1 MAVTKTKAT
10 VYDVI
15 RDRMI
20 EAIDKT
26 GNLPWKR
33 NWRLNND
40 LVGRGRDVNGR
51 LITGPIN
58 LISRKQYTGVNVSL
72 LSACASPVFATM
84 KQWSGLGCT
93 LKYQTDVKGNLILDE
108 KGEPKLP
115 DRYACVFYTKV
126 LGKREDG
133 EDKKKPYSLLRYYG
147 LYSVDDV
154 NMSDSATKLLDRLRL
169 DEEGPKRENVT
180 LTDYHALVEWM
191 TEKLGLVVKYGN
203 PALQPSNSHIY
214 MPTTEE
220 YNDGTG
226 FYYCQSF
233 MHEMTHWAGA
243 PAQLD
248 RASVKRNNPIE
259 EMTAEIGS
267 QFLLNVLCIQHGID
281 IETIDTENSAAYV
294 AGWRSR
300 IKDEPNTINLIMRAS
315 SEAQKRVDYIL
326 SRLE

>member
-1 MAVTKTKAT
+1 MAEKTT

-20 EAIDKT
+20 DAIDKT
-26 GNLPWKR
+26 GNVPWKR
-33 NWRLNND
+33 NWRLKND
-40 LVGRGRDVNGR
+40 LVGRGTDAAGNV
-51 LITGPIN
+51 LTGPVN
-58 LISRKQYTGVNVSL
+58 LISRKQYTGVNIGL
-72 LSACASPVFATM
+72 LSACNSPVFATM

-93 LKYQTDVKGNLILDE
+93 LKYQTDKDGNLILNE

-126 LGKREDG
+126 PGSKQRG
-133 EDKKKPYSLLRYYG
+133 EDEKKPYSLLRYYG

-154 NMSDSATKLLDRLRL
+154 NMTDAAQKLMDRMRTEAV
-169 DEEGPKRENVT
+169 DVKSTNVA
-180 LTDYHALVEWM
+180 LTDYHALVEFV
-191 TEKLGLVVKYGN
+191 TNKLELVVKYGN
-203 PALQPSNSHIY
+203 PALQPSNSCIY
-214 MPTTEE
+214 MPNTDE
-220 YNDGTG
+220 YQDGTG
-226 FYYCQSF
+226 YYYCQSF

-248 RASVKRNNPIE
+248 RASVKHGNPIE

-294 AGWRSR
+294 AGWRR
-300 IKDEPNTINLIMRAS
+300 KLVDEPNTINLIMRAS
-315 SEAQKRVDYIL
+315 SEAQRRTDYIL
-326 SRLE
+326 SRLK